1 MITLGKSIIIQPYR
15 STVKRVSMIL
25 LTQQEKEQISKTY
38 PLYSQD
44 GMAENAICIAK
55 FFIGSWTWYI
65 LEGNFEN
72 GDFIMFGIVINGVG
86 DEYGYVSLRELEGTN
101 VRGFQVERDL
111 YFEKCPLKNIS
122 DEQLQ
127 AFLTSIYS
135 KAV

>member
-122 DEQLQ
+122 DEQL
-127 AFLTSIYS
+127 LLLLSL
-135 KAV
+135 

>member
-86 DEYGYVSLRELEGTN
+86 DVRELEGTN